1 MKTLCLYY
9 TRTNTTKAAVEH
21 LAKLLEAD
29 IAEYTDGKERS
40 GVKGYIGAC
49 IDSMKKKQ
57 SAITIKGDADF
68 SLYDRVIIGMPIWA
82 EGPCVVGKALINQ
95 YKDSLPQ
102 DVYYVVTHMA
112 KNGYDAKIIASRNG
126 FIQAHD
132 HRVFNTDMQEMGS
145 TWHGRLEGEKVKI
158 EKNKEYGLMVAF
170 SNNDDSDLAYFV
182 ENIEK
187 GEVDLGANDYTF
199 YVTVTF
205 S

>member
-1 MKTLCLYY
+1 
-9 TRTNTTKAAVEH
+9 
-21 LAKLLEAD
+21 
-29 IAEYTDGKERS
+29 
-40 GVKGYIGAC
+40 
-49 IDSMKKKQ
+49 
-57 SAITIKGDADF
+57 
-68 SLYDRVIIGMPIWA
+68 
-82 EGPCVVGKALINQ
+82 
-95 YKDSLPQ
+95 
-102 DVYYVVTHMA
+102 
-112 KNGYDAKIIASRNG
+112 
-126 FIQAHD
+126 
-132 HRVFNTDMQEMGS
+132 MQEMGS